1 MAEAAALARKVGLET
16 SMDTESQ
23 PQPQP
28 QPQAAAAPGALETF
42 GLTVSETCDWGGV

>member
-23 PQPQP
+23 AQP

-42 GLTVSETCDWGGV
+42 GLTVSVTCDLGGV